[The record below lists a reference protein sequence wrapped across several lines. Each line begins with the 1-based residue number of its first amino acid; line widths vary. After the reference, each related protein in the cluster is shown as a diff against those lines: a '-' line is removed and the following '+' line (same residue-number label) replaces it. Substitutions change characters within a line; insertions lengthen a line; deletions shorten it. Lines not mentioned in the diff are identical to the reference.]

1 MDLLSLK
8 NISKLLAL
16 LGIFVALFF
25 LLPVLIGLLYHED
38 VAYFA
43 LFDLVFFV
51 MNALIYLALRH
62 HTMTIRIKDAIMAVN
77 LIWILLGVAGA
88 IPLLLYTDITFADG
102 FFESI
107 SGFTTTGATIYSD
120 IEALPKHI
128 LFLRSL
134 MHWLGGIGVIVLGV
148 GLFSLI
154 NPTGSMALFKAE
166 ATGSKMEKMTP
177 KIRDTAVKIWGVYL
191 ILTLVDMLL
200 LKLWGMSFFDAINHA
215 FSTIS
220 TGGFSTRN
228 NSMAYWG
235 NSMPIL
241 WTTTIFMFLSG
252 INFLAHLK
260 LFNGDFSGYRIEEV
274 RWYAGIFLFLS
285 LLLTA
290 DHYST
295 SGASLANSATHS
307 FFTIASVMTT
317 TGFAS
322 LDYSLWGSGAIALIF
337 MAMLIGGNAGST
349 AGGFKVSRIVVL
361 GKNISLQI
369 RKLLHPKAITS
380 LYLDGNRITYDV
392 LGVIS
397 GFAFLFVLTNLAV
410 TVYLF
415 AQGYDTLT
423 SISAAVATVGNIGPG
438 FSLVGPVENYHFF
451 SSIDKFV
458 LSAAMILGRLEFYT
472 VVIVLS
478 RTFWKRF

>member
-16 LGIFVALFF
+16 LGVFIALFF
-25 LLPVLIGLLYHED
+25 LLPIAIGLIYHED
-38 VAYFA
+38 VVDFA
-43 LFDLVFFV
+43 LFDLAFFTF
-51 MNALIYLALRH
+51 NASIYLLLRRH
-62 HTMTIRIKDAIMAVN
+62 VLTIRIKDAILAVN
-77 LIWILLGVAGA
+77 LIWILLGIAGA

-102 FFESI
+102 FFEAI

-120 IEALPKHI
+120 IESLPRHI

-134 MHWLGGIGVIVLGV
+134 MHWLGGIGIIVLGV

-166 ATGSKMEKMTP
+166 ATGSRIEKMTP

-191 ILTLVDMLL
+191 VLTLLDMLL

-220 TGGFSTRN
+220 TGGFSTKN
-228 NSMAYWG
+228 NSMAFWG
-235 NSMPIL
+235 DNMPIL
-241 WTTTIFMFLSG
+241 WTTTFFMLLSG

-260 LFNGDFSGYRIEEV
+260 FFNGDTSGYKMEEV
-274 RWYAGIFLFLS
+274 KWYAGIFLLLS
-285 LLLTA
+285 LILTI

-295 SGASLANSATHS
+295 SGDSFLDSTTHA
-307 FFTIASVMTT
+307 FFTISSVMTT

-322 LDYSLWGSGAIALIF
+322 LNYSLWGSGAVTLIF
-337 MAMLIGGNAGST
+337 LAMLVGGNAGST

-361 GKNISLQI
+361 GKNINLQI

-397 GFAFLFVLTNLAV
+397 GFAFLFVLTNIAV

-423 SISAAVATVGNIGPG
+423 SISASVATVGNIGPG
-438 FSLVGPVENYHFF
+438 FSHVGPVENYHFF
-451 SSIDKFV
+451 SSMDKFV

-472 VVIVLS
+472 VVIVFS